1 MSMLVNDVDGF
12 FEMVESFIENEIEMT
27 DDYTGK
33 VFALANKGDEGT
45 HVTMIPI
52 GEKNFENK
60 IKLFAEIKKTK
71 EQINHFNES
80 MIEDGLTPIAYCHTE
95 IFIIDDQ
102 KRIVYL
108 GVKVDGNNKNIV
120 IQKHFKI
127 VKEESLVNADGS
139 VTEGKTK
146 CVETDIN

>member
-1 MSMLVNDVDGF
+1 MFINDVDSF
-12 FEMVESFIENEIEMT
+12 FEMVESFIESEIEMT

-52 GEKNFENK
+52 NEKNTDNE
-60 IKLFAEIKKTK
+60 IKLRLEAEKTK
-71 EQINHFNES
+71 EQINHFHAS
-80 MIEDGLTPIAYCHTE
+80 MLEDGLTPIAYCHTE
-95 IFIIDDQ
+95 IFIIGNQ

-108 GVKVDGNNKNIV
+108 GIIVNENNRNIV
-120 IQKHFKI
+120 TQKQFKI
-127 VKEESLVNADGS
+127 VHEKSFVNADGS

-146 CVETDIN
+146 CVEVDIK